1 MSYTKLPVLRHGLMV
16 RHPHLI
22 PDETIAVRNSI
33 VRTMMKSNNVQALVI
48 FSDAIHNAPGCYLTN
63 YPCYGL
69 GRESVT
75 VLGLNEGPFL
85 FTTEPLRN
93 LPKVDRFTTCPVEK
107 VNPASKFIADG
118 CAKAKELAGEGGAIG
133 LVGTSAMPVRRSSAV
148 KKNLEGR
155 SVVDVSAEFEESISS
170 KDSASLDCIM
180 AALKRARTGFDT
192 LKEKA
197 QTGDDVARDSTQLAA
212 YVDFVLR
219 REGCENTNILIST
232 ATSPS
237 SPVGQ
242 RVGYPDGSNL
252 HVGDIVMAFVGAQYA
267 RHWGVV
273 AEVFKLGPMTDKE
286 AEALSALESL
296 KTTLPS
302 KVKAGM
308 TIAEVNAA
316 ANSLAKKSGIT
327 LVSDVPVVEGIGF
340 DMDEYP
346 SKETDKVKENAVLL
360 VSLYSEF
367 GEGVGTMMTSGML
380 LCGAKGGRWLQ

>member
-22 PDETIAVRNSI
+22 PDETIAVRNSV

-118 CAKAKELAGEGGAIG
+118 CAKAKELAGEDGVIG
-133 LVGTSAMPVRRSSAV
+133 LVGTTAMPFRRSSAV
-148 KKNLEGR
+148 KQSLEGR

-192 LKEKA
+192 LKEKV
-197 QTGDDVARDSTQLAA
+197 QTGDDVARDSSQLAA
-212 YVDFVLR
+212 YVDYVLR
-219 REGCENTNILIST
+219 REGCEDTNILINIASGR
-232 ATSPS
+232 SLR
-237 SPVGQ
+237 VGQ
-242 RVGYPDGSNL
+242 RIGYPDGSEF
-252 HVGDIVMAFVGAQYA
+252 HVGDTVMAFVGAQYA

-273 AEVFKLGPMTDKE
+273 ADVFKLGTMTDKE
-286 AEALSALESL
+286 AEALSILESL
-296 KTTLPS
+296 KTALAS

>member
-93 LPKVDRFTTCPVEK
+93 LPKVDLFTTCPVEK

-155 SVVDVSAEFEESISS
+155 SVVDVTAEFEKSISS
-170 KDSASLDCIM
+170 KDSTSLKCIG
-180 AALKRARTGFDT
+180 AALKRARMGFDT
-192 LKEKA
+192 LREKA
-197 QTGDDVARDSTQLAA
+197 QTGADVARDSTQLAA

-219 REGCENTNILIST
+219 REGCEDTNILIST
-232 ATSPS
+232 ATSPGS
-237 SPVGQ
+237 RVGQ

-308 TIAEVNAA
+308 TLAQVRVAAESV
-316 ANSLAKKSGIT
+316 AKKIGVT
-327 LVSDVPVVEGIGF
+327 LVSDVPVAEGIGF

-346 SKETDKVKENAVLL
+346 SKETDKVEEDTVLL
-360 VSLYSEF
+360 VSLCSEF
-367 GEGVGTMMTSGML
+367 GKGVGTMMTSGML